1 MNPIA
6 TTANW
11 SYVLNE
17 PIAILIVDDD
27 PILREFASV
36 HMSTPTA
43 RVETA
48 ANGEIAFRLLKD
60 IRFDVVL
67 VDIEMP
73 VLDGFSLL
81 QKIRSDADL
90 CHLPVIML
98 TGHDDVV
105 SIDRSYQLGA
115 TAFATKPVNWRQL
128 SYEVRYVL
136 RASRME
142 QDLRLAYD
150 RATEKELR
158 SRGTLQSLQQEC
170 RDNLKSILRC
180 IDECRAAA
188 DAAPVATKSRIEQI
202 ESLTR
207 TLLAYCDAMPSEPA
221 TLVVDSPPLALVEG
235 S

>member
-1 MNPIA
+1 MNPI
-6 TTANW
+6 TTNSTW
-11 SYVLNE
+11 SYVLDE
-17 PIAILIVDDD
+17 PVAMLIVDDD

-48 ANGEIAFRLLKD
+48 ANGEIAFQLLKSGQ
-60 IRFDVVL
+60 FDVVL

-73 VLDGFSLL
+73 VLDGFGLL
-81 QKIRSDADL
+81 EKIRSDPDL

-105 SIDRSYQLGA
+105 SIDRSYKFGA

-142 QDLRLAYD
+142 RDLRVACD
-150 RATEKELR
+150 RAKQKELT
-158 SRGTLQSLQQEC
+158 SRGSLQSLQQEC
-170 RDNLKSILRC
+170 RGNLNSILRC
-180 IDECRAAA
+180 IDEYRTAARPSPA
-188 DAAPVATKSRIEQI
+188 KPHIEQI
-202 ESLTR
+202 EALTR
-207 TLLAYCDAMPSEPA
+207 TLLAYCEALPAEPHTPRVPSPSLA
-221 TLVVDSPPLALVEG
+221 VVETN
-235 S
+235 

>member
-6 TTANW
+6 TNSTW
-11 SYVLNE
+11 SYVLDE
-17 PIAILIVDDD
+17 QVAILIVDDD

-48 ANGEIAFRLLKD
+48 ANGEIAFQLLKGGH
-60 IRFDVVL
+60 FDVVL

-73 VLDGFSLL
+73 VLDGFALL
-81 QKIRSDADL
+81 EKIRSDPNL

-105 SIDRSYQLGA
+105 SIDRSYKLGA
-115 TAFATKPVNWRQL
+115 TAFASKPVNWRQL

-142 QDLRLAYD
+142 RDLRAACD
-150 RATEKELR
+150 SAMQNELT

-170 RDNLKSILRC
+170 RGNLQSILRC
-180 IDECRAAA
+180 IDAYRAAA
-188 DAAPVATKSRIEQI
+188 SAAPAPAKSQIEQI
-202 ESLTR
+202 EALTR
-207 TLLAYCDAMPSEPA
+207 TLLAYCDALPSEQP
-221 TLVVDSPPLALVEG
+221 TPQVPSPPLAVVEDR
-235 S
+235 

>member
-1 MNPIA
+1 MNPITTNA
-6 TTANW
+6 TW
-11 SYVLNE
+11 SYVLDE
-17 PIAILIVDDD
+17 AVAILIVDDD

-48 ANGEIAFRLLKD
+48 ANGEIAFQLLKSGK
-60 IRFDVVL
+60 FDVVL
-67 VDIEMP
+67 ADIEMP
-73 VLDGFSLL
+73 VLDGYALL
-81 QKIRSDADL
+81 EKIRADVEL
-90 CHLPVIML
+90 RHVPVIML

-115 TAFATKPVNWRQL
+115 TAFASKPVNWRQL

-142 QDLRLAYD
+142 RDLRHACE
-150 RATEKELR
+150 RATQKELS

-170 RDNLKSILRC
+170 RDNLSSILRC

-188 DAAPVATKSRIEQI
+188 DAAPAPTKSRIEQI
-202 ESLTR
+202 ETLTR
-207 TLLAYCDAMPSEPA
+207 TLLAFCEAMPSELAAP
-221 TLVVDSPPLALVEG
+221 VVQSPPLAPG
-235 S
+235 GGR

>member
-1 MNPIA
+1 MNPI
-6 TTANW
+6 TTNAAW
-11 SYVLNE
+11 SYVLDE
-17 PIAILIVDDD
+17 RVSILIVDDD

-36 HMSTPTA
+36 HMSTPSA
-43 RVETA
+43 HVETA
-48 ANGEIAFRLLKD
+48 ANGEAAFRLLRST
-60 IRFDVVL
+60 RFDVAL

-81 QKIRSDADL
+81 EKIRSDAEL
-90 CHLPVIML
+90 RYLPVIML
-98 TGHDDVV
+98 TGHDDVA

-142 QDLRLAYD
+142 DELRRACE
-150 RATEKELR
+150 RATQKELT

-170 RDNLKSILRC
+170 RENLNSILRC

-188 DAAPVATKSRIEQI
+188 NAAPAPTKSRIEQI
-202 ESLTR
+202 ETLTR
-207 TLLAYCDAMPSEPA
+207 TLLAHCEAMPSGDCVP
-221 TLVVDSPPLALVEG
+221 VVQSPPLAVG
-235 S
+235 AR

>member
-6 TTANW
+6 TNSTW
-11 SYVLNE
+11 SYVLDE
-17 PIAILIVDDD
+17 PVAMLIVDDD

-36 HMSTPTA
+36 HMATPTA

-48 ANGEIAFRLLKD
+48 ANGEIAFQLLKTG
-60 IRFDVVL
+60 RFDVVL

-73 VLDGFSLL
+73 VLDGFALL
-81 QKIRSDADL
+81 EKIRSEPEL

-105 SIDRSYQLGA
+105 SIDRSYKLGA

-142 QDLRLAYD
+142 RDLRVACANAKQNE
-150 RATEKELR
+150 RT

-170 RDNLKSILRC
+170 RGNLKSILRC
-180 IDECRAAA
+180 IDEYRTAAT
-188 DAAPVATKSRIEQI
+188 ATLSPAKPHIEQI
-202 ESLTR
+202 EALTR
-207 TLLAYCDAMPSEPA
+207 TLLAYCDALPSEQQTPH
-221 TLVVDSPPLALVEG
+221 VPSPPLAVVENR
-235 S
+235 

>member
-6 TTANW
+6 TNAAW
-11 SYVLNE
+11 SYVLDE
-17 PIAILIVDDD
+17 PVAILIVDDD
-27 PILREFASV
+27 PILCEFASV

-48 ANGEIAFRLLKD
+48 ANGEIAFQLLKNGQ
-60 IRFDVVL
+60 FDVVL

-73 VLDGFSLL
+73 VLDGFGLL
-81 QKIRSDADL
+81 EQIRSDPDL

-105 SIDRSYQLGA
+105 SIDRSYKLGA

-142 QDLRLAYD
+142 RDLRVACD
-150 RATEKELR
+150 SAKQKELT
-158 SRGTLQSLQQEC
+158 SRGSLQSLQQEC
-170 RDNLKSILRC
+170 RGNLNSILRC
-180 IDECRAAA
+180 IEEYRTAAA
-188 DAAPVATKSRIEQI
+188 PSPARSHIEKI
-202 ESLTR
+202 EALTR
-207 TLLAYCDAMPSEPA
+207 TLLAHCDALPSAPQRPR
-221 TLVVDSPPLALVEG
+221 VPSPPLAVVETR
-235 S
+235 